1 MQDFKN
7 PKEIIK
13 APQNILYTVPIN
25 ITRSRISF
33 FNEMIKSH
41 LRYEKHKKKQPKVVR
56 SYLSEPQ

>member
-25 ITRSRISF
+25 IPRSREFPFSTRYLFSNDKISF
-33 FNEMIKSH
+33 EI
-41 LRYEKHKKKQPKVVR
+41 
-56 SYLSEPQ
+56 